1 MRKIIYLLILFIIGQ
16 KAYAQLIPDEDIL
29 LAQDSLIYP
38 VYDYEYIPDVPYD
51 TIAQKLSELQKI
63 VPLHF
68 NNRVKAFIDFFT
80 ITDRDY
86 TKEVLGKM
94 NLYFPLIEKV
104 LAKNG
109 LPDELKY
116 LCIVESGLNPRAKS
130 RAGAVGLW
138 QFMYG
143 TARLYNLKINWY
155 IDERMDPEK
164 STEAA
169 CKYLQNLYD
178 QFNDWELAM
187 AAYDCGPGNV
197 RRAIRRSGY
206 KKKFWDIYRY
216 LPRETRSYV
225 PQFVAINYVANNL
238 EAHNLYLDNYEQY
251 FPEKDTI
258 IVDQPLYIKTLA
270 DLTGIC
276 VDELV
281 DLNPVLKRREVPESS
296 DDFVL
301 NIPYDIK
308 ALIVKNRNYILD
320 SAQHADKQELEYIAR
335 NEAGSTYGRE
345 RLIHIVRSGDALSL
359 IADHYKVRI
368 NDIKEWNNLSSN
380 LIRVNQ
386 RLAIWVTPNFYESET
401 KPVFKPQKTIAPE
414 ITSDGNYYIV
424 QPGDSLWKISQQYE
438 GLTIE
443 MLKKLNNLNSNKI
456 IPGQRLK
463 IG

>member
-1 MRKIIYLLILFIIGQ
+1 MRKILYVLLLFIICQ
-16 KAYAQLIPDEDIL
+16 KAFAQLVPDEDIL

-38 VYDYEYIPDVPYD
+38 VYDYEYIPDVSYD
-51 TIAQKLSELQKI
+51 TMAQKISELQKTI
-63 VPLHF
+63 PLHF

-94 NLYFPLIEKV
+94 NLYFPVIEKV
-104 LAKNG
+104 LAKNH

-116 LCIVESGLNPRAKS
+116 LCIVESGLNPKAKS

-138 QFMYG
+138 QFLYS
-143 TARLYNLKINWY
+143 TARLYDLKINWY
-155 IDERMDPEK
+155 VDERMDPEK

-169 CKYLQNLYD
+169 CLYLKNLYD
-178 QFNDWELAM
+178 QFDDWELAM

-225 PQFVAINYVANNL
+225 PQFVAITYVANNT
-238 EAHNLYLDNYEQY
+238 EAHNLYIDNYKQY

-258 IVDQPLYIKTLA
+258 IVSQQLYIKTLA

-276 VDELV
+276 TDELEE
-281 DLNPVLKRREVPESS
+281 LNPVLKRREVPETAN
-296 DDFVL
+296 DFVL

-308 ALIVKNRNYILD
+308 SRIVNNRSYILD
-320 SAQHADKQELEYIAR
+320 SARHADKEELDYIAR

-345 RLIHIVRSGDALSL
+345 KLIHIVRSGEALSL
-359 IADHYKVRI
+359 IAEHYKVRI
-368 NDIKEWNNLSSN
+368 SDIKEWNELSSN
-380 LIRVNQ
+380 IIRVNQ
-386 RLAIWVTPNFYESET
+386 RLDIWVTPKFYESDNNT
-401 KPVFKPQKTIAPE
+401 VFKPQKTVTPE